1 LEWPINNLVCRPGLE
16 PGPIT
21 RDFSFAKGGAAI
33 GHRNWLWIWIPAFAG
48 MTTMSWPHR
57 LTPRNISSLAKA
69 SPTGQKIRRDRN
81 KQKRQRRPSLTIKG
95 KAYIAGIYE
104 HPTRHAPDKST
115 AQLHAEVAKGAI
127 EDAGLSKAD
136 IDGYFCAGD
145 APGGVMNMVDYLG
158 LKVRHLD
165 STDTGGCS
173 YLIHLGHAAEAIA
186 AGKCSI
192 ALITLAGK
200 PRTGVM
206 PPRAAGAEADFE
218 AAYGATT
225 HNAYGMCAMRH
236 MHDYGTTSEQLAWIK
251 VAASHHAQ
259 YNPHAMLKDV
269 VTVEDVLNSP
279 MISDPLHR
287 MDCCVVTDGGG
298 ALIVTTPE
306 IAKSLKKPQV
316 RLIGHGEATKGPRGG
331 KDLDLTHS
339 AGLWSGP
346 RAFGEAGVTPK
357 DIKYA
362 SIYDSFTITVLMQIE
377 DLGFCRK
384 GEGGK
389 FVADGNLISG
399 VGKLPF
405 NTDGGGLCSNHPVNR
420 GGMTKIIE
428 AVRQL
433 RGEAHPKVQVPNC
446 DLAIAHGT
454 GGLLGVRHAA
464 STCIL
469 ERV

>member
-1 LEWPINNLVCRPGLE
+1 
-16 PGPIT
+16 
-21 RDFSFAKGGAAI
+21 
-33 GHRNWLWIWIPAFAG
+33 
-48 MTTMSWPHR
+48 MS
-57 LTPRNISSLAKA
+57 
-69 SPTGQKIRRDRN
+69 
-81 KQKRQRRPSLTIKG
+81 IKG

-115 AQLHAEVAKGAI
+115 AQLHAECAKGALA
-127 EDAGLSKAD
+127 DAGLSKAD
-136 IDGYFCAGD
+136 VDGYFCAGD
-145 APGGVMNMVDYLG
+145 APGGVMAMSDYLG
-158 LKVRHLD
+158 LTHLKHLD
-165 STDTGGCS
+165 STETGGCS
-173 YLIHLGHAAEAIA
+173 YIIALGHAAEAIA
-186 AGKCSI
+186 AGKCSV

-200 PRTGVM
+200 PRTGPM
-206 PPRAAGAEADFE
+206 PPRAVGPEADFE

-236 MHDYGTTSEQLAWIK
+236 MHEFGTTSEQLAWVK

-287 MDCCVVTDGGG
+287 LDCCVVSDGGG
-298 ALIVTTPE
+298 ALVVTTPE
-306 IAKSLKKPQV
+306 IAKRLKRPQV
-316 RLIGHGEATKGPRGG
+316 RLIGHGESIKGPNGG
-331 KDLDLTHS
+331 RNLDLTYS
-339 AGLWSGP
+339 AGVRTGP
-346 RAFGEAGVTPK
+346 AAFAEAGITPK

-362 SIYDSFTITVLMQIE
+362 SIYDSFTITVVIQLE
-377 DLGFCRK
+377 DLGFCKK
-384 GEGGK
+384 GDGGK

-399 VGKLPF
+399 VGKLPW
-405 NTDGGGLCSNHPVNR
+405 NTDGGGLCNNHPINR
-420 GGMTKIIE
+420 GGITKIIE

-446 DLAIAHGT
+446 NLAVAHGT

-464 STCIL
+464 STAIL